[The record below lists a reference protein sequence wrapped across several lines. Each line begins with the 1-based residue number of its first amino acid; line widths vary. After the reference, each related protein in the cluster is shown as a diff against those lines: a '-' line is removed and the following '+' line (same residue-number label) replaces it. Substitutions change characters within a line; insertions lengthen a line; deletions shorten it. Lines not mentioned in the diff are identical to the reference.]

1 MIRVFKSKNTKIC
14 TVSVCICIC
23 ISYAYSMHTG
33 MYVDTG
39 TVCGEGH
46 CKPGKVTPN
55 HLTEIHLKDQ
65 QEH

>member
-14 TVSVCICIC
+14 TVPVCICIC

-33 MYVDTG
+33 MYVD